1 MEYSSYSNFGGMM
14 GSILIVSENYEKLK
28 KLLKDYRTER
38 ACSEEEALSKVSSNK
53 FDLVLIEDNVG
64 LMDKIKE
71 KYDVVGVLILE
82 DRDFDKSKDY
92 YYVFKPYKE
101 QQLLSIIHNSLNKV
115 KLERELRNAKEF
127 MRNIMDSSLDSI
139 ITADLQGKITSFNKG
154 AESVLGYK
162 AEEMIGKNVE
172 ELYPPE
178 EREKRERWITRIL
191 NGESIRNKRVRWID
205 KHGNLHDISL
215 SISLLRDSD
224 GNPIGT
230 VGIGKDITKE
240 VMAERQ
246 LREYIFQIREYIKQ
260 VERSN
265 MFKELLL
272 DILKHDILNPLTV
285 IKNVAHTIE
294 KEKSELIIRNVGKIE
309 DIIKR
314 ASIYSKL
321 ESVEELEFEQMDL
334 AEVIEGAV
342 DSLRNLSKKKEI
354 EIEIV
359 KGKKSYNAE
368 VSPWIEEAF
377 INLISNAIKYS
388 PAKSK
393 VKIIFEE
400 DEMSIKIGVADL
412 GYGIPDEEKP
422 YIFERFGKGKKS
434 KGMGLGLAI
443 VKRIVELHKGNVW
456 VETNKPRGSIFYIR
470 VPKRQG
476 EV

>member
-53 FDLVLIEDNVG
+53 FYLVLIEDNVG

-71 KYDVVGVLILE
+71 KYNVVGVLILE
-82 DRDFDKSKDY
+82 DGDFDKSKDY

-115 KLERELRNAKEF
+115 KLERDLRNAKEF
-127 MRNIMDSSLDSI
+127 MRNIMDSSIDSI

-154 AESVLGYK
+154 AESILGYK

-215 SISLLRDSD
+215 SISLLRDGD

-321 ESVEELEFEQMDL
+321 ESVEELEFEQTDL
-334 AEVIEGAV
+334 AEVIEEAC
-342 DSLRNLSKKKEI
+342 LL
-354 EIEIV
+354 
-359 KGKKSYNAE
+359 YT
-368 VSPWIEEAF
+368 SP
-377 INLISNAIKYS
+377 S
-388 PAKSK
+388 PR
-393 VKIIFEE
+393 
-400 DEMSIKIGVADL
+400 D
-412 GYGIPDEEKP
+412 
-422 YIFERFGKGKKS
+422 
-434 KGMGLGLAI
+434 
-443 VKRIVELHKGNVW
+443 
-456 VETNKPRGSIFYIR
+456 RG
-470 VPKRQG
+470 
-476 EV
+476 